1 MAFSSRMSYTNHNLS
16 QIFMDMS
23 NIYRY
28 LGAAERFRSTAYAK
42 AAQSIDGLKEDVT
55 TYLSQQTTEDIPG
68 IGESIAEKIGEYVKT
83 GKIRKYEELK
93 RKVPL
98 ELLEL
103 MNVSGFGPQT
113 LKQIHRE
120 LKISTKEALIKAI
133 EDGRI
138 SRLKGF
144 GPKKVENMKRGLKLQ
159 KQASERMP
167 LWKAM
172 QIGER
177 IVNQLRVLEE
187 IREIELAGSIR
198 RGKETIG
205 DIDILIACDPAHR
218 RKVIEFFTRVPDV
231 KVVLAKGETKASI
244 LIKERNVQ
252 VDLRVINDQ
261 EWGAALLY
269 FTGSKEHNIYLRTL
283 AREKGL
289 KISEYGVFDASSQ
302 KRLAGKNEKEI
313 YDLFGLQFIPPE
325 LREMRDEFELAAKRK
340 IPRLIELEDIK
351 GDMQM
356 HSTWSDGSMDIEPLA
371 RFVMKNYP
379 YEFIV
384 LTDHSKSSRIAHGM
398 DEREFLKEIREIER
412 INKKL
417 GKNYI
422 LKGVEVDILA
432 DGSLDLK
439 DDLLRKMDW
448 VCASIHSGFTKDN
461 TERLVKA
468 CQHPLVHCIGHPTG
482 RLIGKRE
489 PYKADWE
496 EVFKA
501 AAKAGTAMEINAQ
514 PDRMDLKDELARQAV
529 EAGVK
534 LTISTD
540 SHTAAQFAFMKLGVL
555 VARRAGCKK
564 GNVLNTLGLK
574 DIIAAKK
581 KR

>member
-1 MAFSSRMSYTNHNLS
+1 
-16 QIFMDMS
+16 MDMS

-564 GNVLNTLGLK
+564 GNVLNTRGLK

>member
-1 MAFSSRMSYTNHNLS
+1 
-16 QIFMDMS
+16 MDMS

-564 GNVLNTLGLK
+564 GNVLELIVG
-574 DIIAAKK
+574 
-581 KR
+581 KRL

>member
-564 GNVLNTLGLK
+564 GNVLELIVG
-574 DIIAAKK
+574 
-581 KR
+581 KRL

>member
-1 MAFSSRMSYTNHNLS
+1 
-16 QIFMDMS
+16 MDMS